1 MYATPHMR
9 RRRTQTMTMFRAVY
23 SSRPFGFDAGV
34 LNNILLDARRANARD
49 GITGAL
55 ICRNDIYL
63 QWLEGPEDKVRA
75 ALARIERDDRHIDL
89 VLHVASPVPARLFGD
104 WAMLHDPAVSWIW
117 SPEEVA
123 AGAAARATPEEV
135 EAIFIRLRDTAAASG
150 PGGAV

>member
-1 MYATPHMR
+1 
-9 RRRTQTMTMFRAVY
+9 MTVFRAVY

-89 VLHVASPVPARLFGD
+89 VLHMAGSVPLRQFGD
-104 WAMLHDPAVSWIW
+104 WEMLHDPVVSWIW

-123 AGAAARATPEEV
+123 AGAVARAAPAEV
-135 EAIFIRLRDTAAASG
+135 EAIFTRLRDTAAASK
-150 PGGAV
+150 PGGMA

>member
-1 MYATPHMR
+1 
-9 RRRTQTMTMFRAVY
+9 MTVFRAIY

-34 LNNILLDARRANARD
+34 LNNILMDARRANARD
-49 GITGAL
+49 DITGAL

-89 VLHVASPVPARLFGD
+89 VLHVADTAPERQFGD

-117 SPEEVA
+117 SPEAVA
-123 AGAAARATPEEV
+123 SGAVARATPLEL
-135 EAIFIRLRDTAAASG
+135 EAIFTRLRDTVG
-150 PGGAV
+150 PPDSA

>member
-1 MYATPHMR
+1 
-9 RRRTQTMTMFRAVY
+9 MTTFRAIY

-34 LNNILLDARRANARD
+34 LNTILLDARRANARD
-49 GITGAL
+49 DITGAL

-89 VLHVASPVPARLFGD
+89 VLHVAEPVPDRQFGD
-104 WAMLHDPAVSWIW
+104 WAMLHDPAVSWLW

-123 AGAAARATPEEV
+123 SGAVGRAAPAEV
-135 EAIFIRLRDTAAASG
+135 AAIFTRLRDAAVASKR
-150 PGGAV
+150 GGKA